1 MVQNKSSLFILHFF
15 RNFGYAELTWHSEM
29 KGKIHFPFAFL
40 SLFRNFA
47 VMKQCMVFA
56 AGLGTRLRPLTD
68 TMPKALVPVGG
79 QPLLRH
85 VILKLKEAGFDR
97 IVITVHHFAEQIVD
111 YLSANQNFG
120 IDIRIS
126 DESDVLLETGGG
138 IKKAQPMF
146 STEAPILIHNVDILS
161 NVDLAAFYDY
171 AANLS
176 GDAMLLVS
184 PRVTKRYL
192 LFDDDMRLKGWTNIE
207 TGELRGPVAACAD
220 PAEREQT
227 LRHRFAFSGIHVFHP
242 ALFEAMSQEP
252 ERFPVMDFYLK
263 NASCHNIFGFLKEDL
278 QLMDVGKLDTLDQA
292 EQFIKSL
299 IK

>member
-1 MVQNKSSLFILHFF
+1 
-15 RNFGYAELTWHSEM
+15 M
-29 KGKIHFPFAFL
+29 KRKIHFPFAFL

-97 IVITVHHFAEQIVD
+97 IVINVHHFAEQIIS

-126 DESDVLLETGGG
+126 DESDGLLETGGG

-146 STEAPILIHNVDILS
+146 SSEAPILIHNVDILS

-171 AANLS
+171 AAKLS
-176 GDAMLLVS
+176 GDATLLVS

-192 LFDDDMRLKGWTNIE
+192 LFDDVMRLKGWTNIE
-207 TGELRGPVAACAD
+207 TGEVRSPFPWVHESKSSLN
-220 PAEREQT
+220 
-227 LRHRFAFSGIHVFHP
+227 RFAFSGIHVFHP
-242 ALFEAMSQEP
+242 VFFEAMAQEP

-263 NASCHNIFGFLKEDL
+263 NASTHGIFGFLKEDL

-292 EQFIKSL
+292 EEFLKELSI
-299 IK
+299 